1 MGQCRVCKS
10 ERLALYIHYPNAPA
24 SIERLLPADA
34 LDSDVSIDLYI
45 LRCKSCGFVQQ
56 EHSPLPPDY
65 YLNYDKSAVHSPK
78 MLGYQVALAGELVDR
93 YDLVGKTILEGGC
106 GDGHFAGALES
117 LGAKV
122 VGVDPGGPAVQTARK
137 RGIQVIEDFLNP
149 DLPLEPH
156 SFDAFISRQVIS
168 HVEDLS
174 IFFAGVRAM
183 LKPGG
188 LGFIEVPDVT
198 LAIRESRYFDFFSDY
213 TNYFTPDTAWRLLR
227 ENGFTPIEV
236 TPRMGGEYLL
246 AVFSP
251 TEQNSG
257 ELDFNEPVH
266 QLRTIIQAEHKS
278 GRKVACWGAG
288 GRGVS
293 MLALAQLSPKDID
306 YVVDVS
312 PDKQGEYLP
321 GSHLLVVG
329 PDYLDENPVDT
340 IVITALMFEEE
351 ILKDLRDQRNFEGR
365 IVLLLPEPHIM
376 KAPQ

>member
-10 ERLALYIHYPNAPA
+10 ELLALYIHYPNAPA
-24 SIERLLPADA
+24 SIERLLSVDE
-34 LDSDVSIDLYI
+34 LESDVSIDLRI
-45 LRCKSCGFVQQ
+45 LRCETCGFVQQ
-56 EHSPLPPDY
+56 EHSPLPADY
-65 YLNYDKSAVHSPK
+65 YRNYDKSAVHSPK
-78 MLGYQVALAGELVDR
+78 MLGYQIGLAEELVGRFELAGKSV
-93 YDLVGKTILEGGC
+93 LEAGC
-106 GDGHFAGALES
+106 GDGHFAAALEA

-137 RGIQVIEDFLNP
+137 RGIQVIEDFLHP

-174 IFFAGVRAM
+174 RFFAGVHAF

-188 LGFIEVPDVT
+188 FGFIEVPDVT

-213 TNYFTPDTAWRLLR
+213 TNYFTPDTAWRLLE
-227 ENGFTPIEV
+227 ENNFTPIELSS
-236 TPRMGGEYLL
+236 RMGGEYFL

-251 TEQNSG
+251 TEADSRA
-257 ELDFNEPVH
+257 LDFEKPVN
-266 QLRTIIQAEHKS
+266 QLRNIIQAELQS

-293 MLALAQLSPKDID
+293 LLALTELGPQEID

-321 GSHLLVVG
+321 GSHLPVVG
-329 PDYLDENPVDT
+329 PDYLEKNSVDT

-351 ILKDLRDQRNFEGR
+351 ILKDLHDRRKFEGR
-365 IVLLLPEPHIM
+365 IVLLLPEPHIKM
-376 KAPQ
+376 ADQ